1 MNDRYLTV
9 CLRTVIF
16 ISFHYETY
24 IWTAGVNLVKKQE
37 RIIFSVK
44 QTKRVINI
52 TSIYRIKLV
61 IIQPDLLM
69 MSHKGFH
76 GPEQGIPWQPHV
88 FDHKTIL

>member
-1 MNDRYLTV
+1 MSSSVTNVGCLVLTDSQK
-9 CLRTVIF
+9 RGR
-16 ISFHYETY
+16 H
-24 IWTAGVNLVKKQE
+24 
-37 RIIFSVK
+37 FSVK

-52 TSIYRIKLV
+52 SSIYRIKLV

-76 GPEQGIPWQPHV
+76 RPEQGIPWQPHV

>member
-44 QTKRVINI
+44 QTKGVIIII
-52 TSIYRIKLV
+52 TSI
-61 IIQPDLLM
+61 
-69 MSHKGFH
+69 
-76 GPEQGIPWQPHV
+76 E
-88 FDHKTIL
+88 